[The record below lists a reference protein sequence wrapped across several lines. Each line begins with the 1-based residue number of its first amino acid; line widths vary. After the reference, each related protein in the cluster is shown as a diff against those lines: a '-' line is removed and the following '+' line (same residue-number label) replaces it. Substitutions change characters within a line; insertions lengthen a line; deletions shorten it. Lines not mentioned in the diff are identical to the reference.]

1 MSEENLNE
9 ENNDDQ
15 IKAIYGET
23 DISMPELMMPDAPDE
38 VEQLENEMKV
48 IDDKFKASFN
58 FCFVGAGQGGSR
70 VAEAFSRLGYQRVA
84 AINTAEQDLNTL
96 KLENKLCVGDGGAGK
111 EPDLAKKAIE
121 EKSEDVLDFLRYS
134 FGPSFD
140 KIFVCAGA
148 GGGSASGM
156 VIPLVNISKEI
167 QKIH

>member
-96 KLENKLCVGDGGAGK
+96 KLENKFVRSHLSA
-111 EPDLAKKAIE
+111 P
-121 EKSEDVLDFLRYS
+121 
-134 FGPSFD
+134 FD
-140 KIFVCAGA
+140 EI
-148 GGGSASGM
+148 GGGKSGC
-156 VIPLVNISKEI
+156 
-167 QKIH
+167 